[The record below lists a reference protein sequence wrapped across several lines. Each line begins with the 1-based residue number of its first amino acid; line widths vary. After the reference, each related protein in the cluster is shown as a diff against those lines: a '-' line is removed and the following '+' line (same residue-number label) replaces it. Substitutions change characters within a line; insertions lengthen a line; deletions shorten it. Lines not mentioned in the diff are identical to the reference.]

1 MFSCTLGVGRN
12 LGGSLEQQ
20 RGNAGSGKAA
30 DGGQSATQHSVIDVI
45 IQRTSFLFGKRAR
58 VQEAPPAKTTAVL
71 AAPVTPAAAVGAQAS
86 WHELVLWI
94 PAGQNERESCPSTDP
109 REVHKR

>member
-1 MFSCTLGVGRN
+1 MGRN

-20 RGNAGSGKAA
+20 RGNAGSGEAA